1 MCGISGFL
9 SFNKNFNESVESLKQ
24 ITNRIKHRGPDAT
37 GYWTCVKDNIYLGH
51 TRLSILD
58 LSTNGN
64 QPMISSCGRYVIS
77 FNGEIYNFREKS
89 IKLVQEH
96 NVKLSNKTDTLVLL
110 ELISKYGIEAAISQ
124 VEGMFAFAVWD
135 RKEKKLHLARD
146 RFGEKPLF
154 YYRDKKFIIFGS
166 ELKVIKS
173 FKQIDLRISKKASF
187 YYSILGYI
195 PAPHSI
201 YENVFKVKP
210 GEMIELR
217 QDNSIS
223 KKIYYSPNLRTKN
236 HKIDYIDFKKKV
248 QNSLDESVKKMMVA
262 DVDVGC
268 FLSGGVDSSLIALFM
283 QKNSKKKI
291 KTFTVGFN
299 EKQYDESLYA
309 NQIARF
315 LGTNHHQITVN
326 SNDMLN
332 HLDYLIDIFDEPFC
346 DSSFIPTYLIS
357 KLAAS
362 HVKVVLSGDGG
373 DEIFLGYNRY
383 IFANRLLKFSNY
395 CPNILR
401 VLISKILRSVPSN
414 FFDTVSQPFQKTFGI
429 HALSHKIQKLSN
441 ILSFSKNSDFYAKL
455 NIFDNEILVDSK
467 MSSCDLF
474 DKYEDIPLVES
485 IQANDI
491 DLYLPNDILVKVDR
505 SSMANSLEVRSPFL
519 DHILVDKVMEA
530 PVNFK
535 LRNNKT
541 KFILK
546 DILQGFTKDNF
557 PYRPK
562 MGFAIPI
569 EKWINDKVFEKRI
582 SEIFYESNWSELGYN
597 KKKLAKMWENFK
609 KYKSVTP
616 QCIWLYVVAG
626 IWLEKK

>member
-9 SFNKNFNESVESLKQ
+9 SFNNNFNNSSKLLRE
-24 ITNRIKHRGPDAT
+24 ITSKIEHRGPDAN
-37 GYWTCVKDNIYLGH
+37 GYWTCVRDKIYLGH

-58 LSTNGN
+58 LSANGN
-64 QPMISSCGRYVIS
+64 QPMTSSCGRYVIS
-77 FNGEIYNFREKS
+77 FNGEIYNFREKL
-89 IKLVQEH
+89 IKLTKEY
-96 NVKLSNKTDTLVLL
+96 NVKFSNKTDTIVLL
-110 ELISKYGIEAAISQ
+110 ELISKYGIEVALSQ

-135 RKEKKLHLARD
+135 RKKKKLYLARD

-154 YYRDKKFIIFGS
+154 YYRDKKSIIFGS

-173 FKQIDLRISKKASF
+173 FNQINLRISKKASF

-195 PAPHSI
+195 PAPYSI
-201 YENVFKVKP
+201 YEDVFKVKP
-210 GEMIELR
+210 GEIIEINK
-217 QDNSIS
+217 DNSIS
-223 KKIYYSPNLRTKN
+223 KKIYYSLNPKTES
-236 HKIDYIDFKKKV
+236 HKIDYADFKSKIK
-248 QNSLDESVKKMMVA
+248 NSLNESIKKMMVA

-268 FLSGGVDSSLIALFM
+268 FLSGGVDSSLVAFFM
-283 QKNSKKKI
+283 QKNSTKKI
-291 KTFTVGFN
+291 KTFTVGFD

-309 NQIARF
+309 NKISRS
-315 LGTNHHQITVN
+315 LGTNHHEIIVN
-326 SNDMLN
+326 SNDMIK
-332 HLDYLIDIFDEPFC
+332 HLDSLVDIFDEPFS

-383 IFANRLLKFSNY
+383 LFAKKILKFRSY

-401 VLISKILRSVPSN
+401 ILLSKILKLIPSN
-414 FFDTVSQPFQKTFGI
+414 YFDILGQPFQKTFGI

-441 ILSFSKNSDFYAKL
+441 ILSFTKNSDFYAKL
-455 NIFDNEILVDSK
+455 NIFDNEVLTNPK
-467 MSSCDLF
+467 TFSCGLF
-474 DKYEDIPLVES
+474 DNYQDIPLIES
-485 IQANDI
+485 VQANDI

-519 DHILVDKVMEA
+519 DHILVDKAMEA
-530 PVNFK
+530 PVACK
-535 LRNNKT
+535 LKNNQT
-541 KFILK
+541 KFVLK
-546 DILQGFTKDNF
+546 DILQDFTKDNF

-569 EKWINDKVFEKRI
+569 EKWINDKVFEKKI
-582 SEIFYESNWSELGYN
+582 SEIFYESNWPELGYN
-597 KKKLAKMWENFK
+597 SSKLTTMWENFK

-616 QCIWLYVVAG
+616 QCIWLYAVAG
-626 IWLEKK
+626 MWLENK